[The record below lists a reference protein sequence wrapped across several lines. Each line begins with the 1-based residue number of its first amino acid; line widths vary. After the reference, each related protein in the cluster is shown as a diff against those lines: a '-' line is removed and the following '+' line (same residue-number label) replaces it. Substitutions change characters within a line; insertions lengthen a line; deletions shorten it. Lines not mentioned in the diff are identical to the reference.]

1 VAGKKRCYLTHR
13 GRSRKRWR
21 IYGEN
26 SWLAGKKLIVE
37 NSCLR
42 FAGGVPIYFSQRVTH

>member
-21 IYGEN
+21 ISGEN
-26 SWLAGKKLIVE
+26 SWLAGKKLIAE
-37 NSCLR
+37 NSRLC
-42 FAGGVPIYFSQRVTH
+42 FAGGI